1 MVLAPR
7 GRPRVEPILRHVVLH
22 PATFRDHA
30 FDAERLT
37 RVQTTHASVPRARI
51 LPRHPPS
58 FSLAGDERFTPASS
72 SRRERGADHHA
83 RRGGARAPGPSRG
96 RRFRR
101 TRRRHSPAVGADGRR
116 GTRAKRRWSTYLWE
130 LTMVKVITGNASQPA
145 VSSNLGAVSGGSSI
159 LVNALIE
166 ARR

>member
-1 MVLAPR
+1 MSSPFASLDDDSPRRWCSPLA
-7 GRPRVEPILRHVVLH
+7 GDTRVEPILRHVVLH

-83 RRGGARAPGPSRG
+83 RRGGAPRSRSLAG
-96 RRFRR
+96 DGG
-101 TRRRHSPAVGADGRR
+101 SDEPAVAIPRR
-116 GTRAKRRWSTYLWE
+116 SAR
-130 LTMVKVITGNASQPA
+130 MVGEGPA
-145 VSSNLGAVSGGSSI
+145 RNGGGQRISGS
-159 LVNALIE
+159 
-166 ARR
+166 